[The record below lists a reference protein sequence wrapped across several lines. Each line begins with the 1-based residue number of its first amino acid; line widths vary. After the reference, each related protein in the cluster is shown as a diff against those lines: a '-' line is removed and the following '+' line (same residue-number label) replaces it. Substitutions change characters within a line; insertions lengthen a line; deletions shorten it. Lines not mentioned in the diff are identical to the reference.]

1 MAGLALT
8 AVKGTSLQAVPEVS
22 LSESGVRENRRFFL
36 IDEGD
41 EMVNALRLGELQRV
55 VSRYSDQN
63 RRLRLELPDGRILE
77 DTVVL
82 GSTVQTKFYS
92 ERLPA
97 SLVEGPWA
105 AALSEV
111 IGKPVRLVEAGE
123 DGAVDRGTAGA
134 VSLISRGSLK
144 RLASEGDLDEIDSRR
159 FRMLIEVDGLEAHA
173 EDSWVGRSA
182 RIGQAMVRFEGHV
195 GRCAITTRNP
205 STGVVDV
212 ATLKMLG
219 RYRQDAETT
228 EPVAFGIYGRVLE
241 PGQVRVGDEVALAG

>member
-1 MAGLALT
+1 MTVTVAGLALT
-8 AVKGTSLQAVPEVS
+8 AVKGTRLQAVPEVS

-97 SLVEGPWA
+97 SL
-105 AALSEV
+105 
-111 IGKPVRLVEAGE
+111 
-123 DGAVDRGTAGA
+123 
-134 VSLISRGSLK
+134 
-144 RLASEGDLDEIDSRR
+144 
-159 FRMLIEVDGLEAHA
+159 
-173 EDSWVGRSA
+173 
-182 RIGQAMVRFEGHV
+182 
-195 GRCAITTRNP
+195 
-205 STGVVDV
+205 
-212 ATLKMLG
+212 
-219 RYRQDAETT
+219 
-228 EPVAFGIYGRVLE
+228 
-241 PGQVRVGDEVALAG
+241 